1 VTATAA
7 DLPLPVRDRTK
18 PDLVLS
24 SNTATATSCFRTTTL
39 RKREYPDA
47 ADQIRKA
54 LTHENYL
61 SQENINMCLGFDL
74 AGIADR
80 IEIGSI
86 RTLHEVLKSE
96 YGPDNEHGAA

>member
-1 VTATAA
+1 MTATAA
-7 DLPLPVRDRTK
+7 DLPLPVQDHTK
-18 PDLVLS
+18 PAPVLS
-24 SNTATATSCFRTTTL
+24 SKTATATSCFRTTAL

-54 LTHENYL
+54 LIHENYL

>member
-1 VTATAA
+1 
-7 DLPLPVRDRTK
+7 
-18 PDLVLS
+18 
-24 SNTATATSCFRTTTL
+24 
-39 RKREYPDA
+39 
-47 ADQIRKA
+47 
-54 LTHENYL
+54 
-61 SQENINMCLGFDL
+61 MCLGFDL